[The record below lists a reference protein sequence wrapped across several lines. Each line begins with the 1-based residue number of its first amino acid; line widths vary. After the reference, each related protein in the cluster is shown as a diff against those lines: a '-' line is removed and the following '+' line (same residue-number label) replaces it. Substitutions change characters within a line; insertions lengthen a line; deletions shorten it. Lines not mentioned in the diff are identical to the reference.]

1 MQSSALGSASASSRS
16 PTMQPP
22 RDDPGAPTSNG
33 AVEVPHETVLKLRS
47 LTTTIQCLLHT
58 LTGECVTLP
67 TSEQPWQLSFAKG
80 FGYIWSAGGQK
91 PMWCK
96 SLLSHTAW
104 KKGETVCIAHRPAA
118 TADAQEHTP
127 HKVWW
132 WLSEWKN
139 EGQPYWVKWR
149 ACMDPVVCELPALK
163 VMCFHAPKSD
173 FRCFWD
179 ISGFQS
185 VAGVSKAA
193 KWLSNGM
200 QRWKPILARRFGFN
214 DGYFNDRQLHN
225 SHDRRHSSVTPTAST
240 PALLALLVQWAGTC
254 RNSVLPQRPLH
265 LVRGMA
271 VHVAVG
277 GYRFTVDPDNRNHDV
292 RSPHGTPVTMNGCKL
307 HVGGNVPHVG
317 AGESLDIAD
326 VLSSV
331 YSEPRLDWFMTQ
343 LLIGISHSIEHA
355 IVLGSWPTSPLEHM
369 SEIMTKRKRCQ
380 PVDPDVMHA
389 LSSADGTGSARTLQ
403 QATRV
408 ARSVGL
414 QLPTHLAAYD
424 TAQQL
429 RYWLAARRCNDSSS
443 ISLCM
448 SVDAKRFG
456 GKHFLAG
463 ALFNVDVNKACWCNP
478 VVSHAR

>member
-1 MQSSALGSASASSRS
+1 VINCVPLHDPHRWSFHLGF
-16 PTMQPP
+16 
-22 RDDPGAPTSNG
+22 
-33 AVEVPHETVLKLRS
+33 H
-47 LTTTIQCLLHT
+47 
-58 LTGECVTLP
+58 
-67 TSEQPWQLSFAKG
+67 
-80 FGYIWSAGGQK
+80 
-91 PMWCK
+91 
-96 SLLSHTAW
+96 
-104 KKGETVCIAHRPAA
+104 AHAC
-118 TADAQEHTP
+118 Q
-127 HKVWW
+127 
-132 WLSEWKN
+132 
-139 EGQPYWVKWR
+139 VKW
-149 ACMDPVVCELPALK
+149 K
-163 VMCFHAPKSD
+163 
-173 FRCFWD
+173 
-179 ISGFQS
+179 
-185 VAGVSKAA
+185 
-193 KWLSNGM
+193 
-200 QRWKPILARRFGFN
+200 WKPILARRFGFN
-214 DGYFNDRQLHN
+214 DGYFNERQLHN
-225 SHDRRHSSVTPTAST
+225 SHDRRHSSVAPTAST
-240 PALLALLVQWAGTC
+240 PALLALLVHWAGTC
-254 RNSVLPQRPLH
+254 RNSVLPERPLH
-265 LVRGMA
+265 LVRGIA

-277 GYRFTVDPDNRNHDV
+277 GYRFTVDPGNRNHDV

-307 HVGGNVPHVG
+307 HVGGDVPHAG

-331 YSEPRLDWFMTQ
+331 ASEPRLDWFMTQ

-355 IVLGSWPTSPLEHM
+355 ILLGSWPTSPLKHM
-369 SEIMTKRKRCQ
+369 SEIMTKRKRGQ
-380 PVDPDVMHA
+380 PLDPDVMHA